1 VETTF
6 IIILGVI
13 LAGIYLVWELRKQGN
28 KKTLKSVNYKST
40 YLKKEDVELK
50 WQEIEDNLKA
60 GKPSNL
66 SKAILDGDKLIDEAL
81 KDIRIAG
88 DTMGDRLKNANN
100 LFEQNLYSKVW
111 EAHKLRNYI
120 AHEMNAIIN
129 KSDVEEALKSFKEA
143 LVKLGKL

>member
-1 VETTF
+1 VETAF

-13 LAGIYLVWELRKQGN
+13 LAGIYAVWEA
-28 KKTLKSVNYKST
+28 KKTGVKKPAKSVNYKST
-40 YLKKEDVELK
+40 FLKKEDVELK
-50 WQEIEDNLKA
+50 WQEIEDNLKS

-81 KDIRIAG
+81 KELRMTG
-88 DTMGDRLKNANN
+88 DTRGERLKNAKN
-100 LFEQNLYSKVW
+100 LFEQDLYSKIW

-129 KSDVEEALKSFKEA
+129 KSDVEEALRSFKEA
-143 LVKLGKL
+143 LVRLGKL

>member
-1 VETTF
+1 METTF